1 MLQNAEY
8 EFASLSIWTFHKL
21 QPENSSTWWS
31 FLVTEDSY
39 LIGIMTEID
48 SMEKR
53 HKQEIRDLEGKVR
66 ALLKTAKKSTKA
78 AVEAEAIQMGYDLK
92 TRQKEEY
99 ELISSME
106 GVF

>member
-1 MLQNAEY
+1 MDLAQTA
-8 EFASLSIWTFHKL
+8 TRKL
-21 QPENSSTWWS
+21 FDVVILPRYRG
-31 FLVTEDSY
+31 LI

-106 GVF
+106 GVFKFA

>member
-1 MLQNAEY
+1 MGLCNY
-8 EFASLSIWTFHKL
+8 RMCL
-21 QPENSSTWWS
+21 QPKNASTRWS
-31 FLVTEDSY
+31 FLVAEDCSV
-39 LIGIMTEID
+39 IVIMTEKID